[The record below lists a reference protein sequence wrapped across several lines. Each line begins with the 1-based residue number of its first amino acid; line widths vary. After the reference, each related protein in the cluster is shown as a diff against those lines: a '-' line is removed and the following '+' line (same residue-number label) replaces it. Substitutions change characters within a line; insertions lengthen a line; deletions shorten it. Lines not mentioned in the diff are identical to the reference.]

1 MKRILWFICLLIR
14 IQAAFAVSVSE
25 TEAIALGNT
34 VWTHYSGLQAECVDS
49 HPYFPDSSSEQAAF
63 YILCY
68 EPKGF
73 ILIAGDDRVMPILG
87 YSTDTSVNMKE
98 IPPAV
103 DWLLQEYASVITEKR
118 KTESETDPAWSG
130 LRRGDLSA
138 YRNQRSVNPILETI
152 WDQDYPY
159 NAGCPGDSY
168 GPGGHVVTG
177 CVANSMAQ
185 IMKRWNYPQN
195 GLGYHSYVAP
205 GYGTQAAN
213 FGNTTYDWENM
224 PNSITTPNTAISTL
238 MYHCGVAVE
247 TEYGHHASG
256 AYVEDV
262 RDAMVNHFRYHSSAF
277 YATASSYTGSEW
289 INMLRYDLDEGC
301 PILYYGYG
309 PSGGHSFILD
319 GYNSNIYHVN
329 WGWGG
334 DWDGYYNLLFYLNY
348 ELQFSSW
355 HAAVMNIRPA
365 NSATLTGNV
374 RSEGNAIEGASVVLE
389 GTSYSAITSNQG
401 HYRILGIAPGTYRVL
416 VSGEGYEQSVQS
428 VVLQNDIITNLDFEL
443 DEILNLN
450 PPTNLQAEL
459 IENNVHLLWEAP
471 EAPDS
476 GYDNRELMGY
486 KVYRNNVLIATINN
500 PAICTFTD
508 DNLPESH
515 YSYDVTARYTVGE
528 SAPAHVTVLVNWVL
542 PPLVYE
548 ESFETYADFS
558 TEFPPWTVFDIDLQ
572 PTFPVLDHDYPNAG
586 SPMAY
591 MVFNPLS
598 TEPPI
603 TNMTAQAGSKFAAA
617 FAATEGAN
625 DDWLISPALNLG
637 TNSFLKFYAKS
648 SSSIYRPE
656 RFQVGITT
664 DPYLT
669 PDSFNFISGP
679 GYLVAPTIWTDYNY
693 DLCAYDNQQVWLAI
707 RCVSEEA
714 MAFMVD
720 SFRLYCDP
728 GAPTLMN
735 INLNAGWNLCS
746 LNVSPSNANLPQV
759 LGTIASRVMQIKG
772 TEGIWQADN
781 PYSSLMSLSEGKAYN
796 IQMEEGDTWIVG
808 GEQIAPGSP
817 IPLAEGWN
825 LAAYYP
831 ASQMDV
837 ADAMQSIAANLE
849 QVKGTD
855 GVYIPSN
862 PYSTLEFMEA
872 GKGYWIEVD
881 SPQSLVYQ
889 GTAEETRA
897 KVESSTNSGIRV
909 MPGSMSILARCDW
922 AGAGDTL
929 IAKVGEE
936 TRGAQSLI
944 DVEGFPAALLQVFCV
959 DNEEISLFIKTKS
972 GALIQSENRIIGAVN
987 AELGRYPEFMVLKPS
1002 LQSPQSPAMGIRLL
1016 GTYPNPFK
1024 HSTSISLNILEE
1036 GESPQLD
1043 IYNIKGQRVRSLNAP
1058 KGVAGPLEISW
1069 DGTDEEGRRLSSGIY
1084 LCRLQS
1090 GIKPQCIKL
1099 MLLK

>member
-262 RDAMVNHFRYHSSAF
+262 RDAMVNHFRYHSGAF

-401 HYRILGIAPGTYRVL
+401 HYRIL
-416 VSGEGYEQSVQS
+416 
-428 VVLQNDIITNLDFEL
+428 
-443 DEILNLN
+443 
-450 PPTNLQAEL
+450 
-459 IENNVHLLWEAP
+459 
-471 EAPDS
+471 
-476 GYDNRELMGY
+476 
-486 KVYRNNVLIATINN
+486 
-500 PAICTFTD
+500 
-508 DNLPESH
+508 
-515 YSYDVTARYTVGE
+515 
-528 SAPAHVTVLVNWVL
+528 
-542 PPLVYE
+542 
-548 ESFETYADFS
+548 
-558 TEFPPWTVFDIDLQ
+558 
-572 PTFPVLDHDYPNAG
+572 
-586 SPMAY
+586 
-591 MVFNPLS
+591 
-598 TEPPI
+598 
-603 TNMTAQAGSKFAAA
+603 
-617 FAATEGAN
+617 
-625 DDWLISPALNLG
+625 
-637 TNSFLKFYAKS
+637 
-648 SSSIYRPE
+648 
-656 RFQVGITT
+656 
-664 DPYLT
+664 
-669 PDSFNFISGP
+669 
-679 GYLVAPTIWTDYNY
+679 
-693 DLCAYDNQQVWLAI
+693 
-707 RCVSEEA
+707 
-714 MAFMVD
+714 
-720 SFRLYCDP
+720 
-728 GAPTLMN
+728 
-735 INLNAGWNLCS
+735 
-746 LNVSPSNANLPQV
+746 
-759 LGTIASRVMQIKG
+759 
-772 TEGIWQADN
+772 
-781 PYSSLMSLSEGKAYN
+781 
-796 IQMEEGDTWIVG
+796 
-808 GEQIAPGSP
+808 
-817 IPLAEGWN
+817 
-825 LAAYYP
+825 
-831 ASQMDV
+831 
-837 ADAMQSIAANLE
+837 
-849 QVKGTD
+849 
-855 GVYIPSN
+855 
-862 PYSTLEFMEA
+862 
-872 GKGYWIEVD
+872 
-881 SPQSLVYQ
+881 
-889 GTAEETRA
+889 
-897 KVESSTNSGIRV
+897 
-909 MPGSMSILARCDW
+909 
-922 AGAGDTL
+922 
-929 IAKVGEE
+929 
-936 TRGAQSLI
+936 
-944 DVEGFPAALLQVFCV
+944 
-959 DNEEISLFIKTKS
+959 
-972 GALIQSENRIIGAVN
+972 
-987 AELGRYPEFMVLKPS
+987 
-1002 LQSPQSPAMGIRLL
+1002 
-1016 GTYPNPFK
+1016 
-1024 HSTSISLNILEE
+1024 
-1036 GESPQLD
+1036 
-1043 IYNIKGQRVRSLNAP
+1043 
-1058 KGVAGPLEISW
+1058 
-1069 DGTDEEGRRLSSGIY
+1069 
-1084 LCRLQS
+1084 
-1090 GIKPQCIKL
+1090 
-1099 MLLK
+1099 